1 MGRAAGATLLVLAL
15 AGGYATADAADVV
28 PGPLTTAPPPVAD
41 PWPDAPGAVVPAS
54 PPGPVLPAAGRQA
67 PAPDPGRLRE
77 VLGPLLAAPALG
89 PSRSAVV
96 ADALTG
102 EVLLDER
109 AGEAHQPAS
118 TAKLLTAAAALS
130 VLGGATTLPTS
141 VVLGAPEGGP
151 GDAQGDA
158 EGGGDGGAAPVA
170 VLVAGG
176 DVLLGAGAGDPA
188 AVVGRAGLA
197 DLADEVAATLAGGA
211 GGGTAGAPAGA
222 PAVRLRVADPLAPTG
237 PVRPSTW
244 TPGDVALGFAA
255 DVTGVAV
262 DAGRLAPDEYAPR
275 APDPA
280 LAAADALADLL
291 RARGV
296 DVVGEARR
304 TDPALVPAGAP
315 VLGEVRS
322 APVADV
328 VEHVLRVSDNT
339 GAEVLGLLV
348 ARATGAPVTPEGA
361 TSAVRA
367 AVAER
372 GVAVDGV
379 ALTDSSGLGDGS
391 ALTARA
397 LVDVLGRAAREE
409 ELRPLLEGL
418 PVAGLTGS
426 LAARLGDEPAA
437 RGVVRAKTGTLTGVT
452 ALAGVVVDADG
463 RLLAFAVLADAVPA
477 TEPAR
482 AAVDDVAAALAACGC
497 R

>member
-1 MGRAAGATLLVLAL
+1 MPRRGPRRARRAAGATVLVLAL
-15 AGGYATADAADVV
+15 AGGYAAADAADVV

-41 PWPDAPGAVVPAS
+41 PWPDAPGALVPAS

-67 PAPDPGRLRE
+67 PAPEPGRLRE

-109 AGEAHQPAS
+109 AGEPHQPAS

-130 VLGGATTLPTS
+130 VLGGASTLPTS
-141 VVLGAPEGGP
+141 VVLGAPEGEP
-151 GDAQGDA
+151 EDA
-158 EGGGDGGAAPVA
+158 EGGGDGGAAPVV

-197 DLADEVAATLAGGA
+197 DLADEVAASLAGGA
-211 GGGTAGAPAGA
+211 DGGTAGA

-237 PVRPSTW
+237 PVRPPTW

-262 DAGRLAPDEYAPR
+262 DAGRLTPDEYAPR

-328 VEHVLRVSDNT
+328 VEHVLRVSDNS

-348 ARATGAPVTPEGA
+348 ARASGAPVTPEGA
-361 TSAVRA
+361 TSAVRD

-452 ALAGVVVDADG
+452 SLAGVVVDADG

>member
-1 MGRAAGATLLVLAL
+1 MLVLAL

-41 PWPDAPGAVVPAS
+41 PWPDAPGAVVPTS

-67 PAPDPGRLRE
+67 PAPDPGRLRA

-141 VVLGAPEGGP
+141 VVLGAPEDEP
-151 GDAQGDA
+151 GDA
-158 EGGGDGGAAPVA
+158 EGEPGDATGGDGGAPPVV

-197 DLADEVAATLAGGA
+197 DLADEVAASLAGGA
-211 GGGTAGAPAGA
+211 TAGA

-237 PVRPSTW
+237 PVRPPTW

-296 DVVGEARR
+296 DVVGQARR

-348 ARATGAPVTPEGA
+348 ARASGAPVTPEGA

-397 LVDVLGRAAREE
+397 LVDVLGLAAREE

-426 LAARLGDEPAA
+426 LASRLGDEPAA

-452 ALAGVVVDADG
+452 SLAGVVVDADG